1 MPQIQGHIQTRPK
14 TFLDVTVSL
23 GGSGAGL
30 PSGLRKKV
38 TNTSALAAE
47 VVLR

>member
-1 MPQIQGHIQTRPK
+1 VPQIQGHIQTRPK

-23 GGSGAGL
+23 GGGEQAL
-30 PSGLRKKV
+30 QACVKV